1 MRLCSKDIPR
11 GTSRIRRDG
20 GKQNMTND
28 ETAKLRREFE
38 TYKGEVQRIVTKL
51 GQAIDALEQRV
62 ARIERAQPVRE

>member
-1 MRLCSKDIPR
+1 
-11 GTSRIRRDG
+11 
-20 GKQNMTND
+20 MTND